1 MKKWFSK
8 CVTVAVGSCC
18 LASVLAAQSM
28 ELADGSGRVVL
39 VQSVKELL
47 DRDEAKGPAL
57 RLLTPDGTRP
67 TLPVAEREPS
77 PLDALVEVL
86 RTVVGPTPGAATQ
99 VQRLGAD
106 HVVVMGAKEQIATIQ
121 AFLQHAR
128 ANKDRLF
135 QIDVQVAEVPEAGY
149 REHFAELF
157 VAPEGAGSEGGG
169 KLAWAVVP
177 DPDAVKAMLT
187 KLDTAKANL
196 LQAPRLVVPNLQR
209 AEMKSGEQISYIRD
223 FSVRQVQGS
232 WIAEPVV
239 DVLEVGTT
247 IDAVCA
253 EAPDGSVLVDLAFS
267 DQTVEKPL
275 AEWKTKVAATGSE
288 LTVQMPRVTGCR
300 ASMKVLVASGS
311 TVVVPAQ
318 RSNGNWLLVM
328 ATVQS
333 VEVKRAK
340 AAR

>member
-1 MKKWFSK
+1 MKTWFSK

-28 ELADGSGRVVL
+28 ELADGSGRAVL

-57 RLLTPDGTRP
+57 RLLTPDGSKP
-67 TLPVAEREPS
+67 TLPVPEREPS

-86 RTVVGPTPGAATQ
+86 RTLVGPTPGAATQ

-135 QIDVQVAEVPEAGY
+135 QIDVQVVEVPEASY
-149 REHFAELF
+149 LEHFAELF
-157 VAPEGAGSEGGG
+157 VAPAGAGSEGGG

-177 DPDAVKAMLT
+177 DPAAAEAMLK
-187 KLDTAKANL
+187 KLETGANI

-333 VEVKRAK
+333 VGVKRAK
-340 AAR
+340 TTR